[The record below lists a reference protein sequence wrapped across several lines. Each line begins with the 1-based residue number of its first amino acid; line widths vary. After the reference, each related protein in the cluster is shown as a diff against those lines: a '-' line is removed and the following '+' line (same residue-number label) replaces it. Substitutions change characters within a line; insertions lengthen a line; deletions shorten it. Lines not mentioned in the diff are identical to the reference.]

1 MIIIF
6 SYAEPLAP
14 RMLYSNL
21 DDSDKLER
29 KLGDA
34 LQLEC
39 RPEAIPAAE
48 VHWYKDDVELNNSSY
63 VDIVDDG
70 SKLIIQYIKP
80 EHEGVYKC
88 VALNRLGS
96 VESSSAVKITS
107 ELRLMES
114 SKLNKLAT

>member
-1 MIIIF
+1 
-6 SYAEPLAP
+6 
-14 RMLYSNL
+14 MLNSNL
-21 DDSDKLER
+21 DGSDKLER

-63 VDIVDDG
+63 VDILDDG

-96 VESSSAVKITS
+96 IESSSAVKITS
-107 ELRLMES
+107 VFHFNRNS
-114 SKLNKLAT
+114 